1 MPNEYSIEI
10 HSYIIEQIR
19 FHEQEIAHIDDD
31 GGTHEATQFLQGKLD
46 ELQWLR
52 RYLADNV
59 DLKDFTY
66 Y

>member
-10 HSYIIEQIR
+10 HNYITAQIR
-19 FHEQEIAHIDDD
+19 IHEQERANVGDD
-31 GGTHEATQFLQGKLD
+31 GTREEIRYLQGKLD
-46 ELQWLR
+46 ELHWLR

-59 DLKDFTY
+59 DLKNFTY

>member
-10 HSYIIEQIR
+10 HNYITAQIR
-19 FHEQEIAHIDDD
+19 LHEQERANIDD
-31 GGTHEATQFLQGKLD
+31 GGTNEEIVYIQGKLD
-46 ELQWLR
+46 ELHWLR

-59 DLKDFTY
+59 DLKDFKY